1 MRGKR
6 WAVFSA
12 AVLGAVV
19 IGGCSTNNGEDRE
32 GQVEPSQV
40 SGATQQPSA
49 AASPEVDALDD
60 TAICIAYGDVLT
72 IVENA
77 DIALA
82 EGRMEA
88 QEHHGWYQLATR
100 VLDRLPSSGDSAVQT
115 AIGELK
121 EVAPAVPSGAVADV
135 TGVRSAEWSQ
145 VVGDLG
151 GACDALGAPLAISVF
166 TGG

>member
-19 IGGCSTNNGEDRE
+19 IGGCSTNNGEDRG

-82 EGRMEA
+82 EGRIEA
-88 QEHHGWYQLATR
+88 QEHHGWYELATR
-100 VLDRLPSSGDSAVQT
+100 VLDRLPSGGDSAVQT

-121 EVAPAVPSGAVADV
+121 EVAPAVAPGAF
-135 TGVRSAEWSQ
+135 AESTA
-145 VVGDLG
+145 VGSPEWDEVDALLG
-151 GACDALGAPLAISVF
+151 DACDDVGAPLTISMF